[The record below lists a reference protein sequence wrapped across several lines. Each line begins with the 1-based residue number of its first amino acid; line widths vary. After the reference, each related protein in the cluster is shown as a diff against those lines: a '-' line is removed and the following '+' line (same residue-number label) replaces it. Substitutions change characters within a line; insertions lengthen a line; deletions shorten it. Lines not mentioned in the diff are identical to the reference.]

1 MYRECDS
8 THVHDDKC
16 ICGKVLVENS
26 KECDFETT
34 APEDS
39 DSPSVVDCW
48 DFEDQT
54 SCESQTGRCHW
65 SVDSGKGWCEDK
77 GAQLI

>member
-1 MYRECDS
+1 MANLSLQERWFQSHILYCFLPAPPLYRECDS

-39 DSPSVVDCW
+39 DSPS
-48 DFEDQT
+48 
-54 SCESQTGRCHW
+54 
-65 SVDSGKGWCEDK
+65 